1 MSAKKTKKA
10 PAKKPA
16 AAKRSPTASAKASP
30 STVKI
35 SRSASQRIHALS
47 RMGGDFCEDTEKL
60 QGVLNT
66 IKDTTAPLPVRMTA
80 LQTMLSA
87 SFSAPN
93 FNACRPDFLATLR
106 SVAADKNIEIRERVL
121 GILSR
126 EHDGYAQQ
134 VLMQG
139 LQDPAKALLPPEK
152 ALQLL
157 SYDIHADAYP
167 LARKIVQ
174 NPPNEAAKR
183 EALRLLAADA
193 ASAPMFEKLLKNK
206 KEAVDVRQLSAA
218 ALNSLAPEKLQQ
230 HARKIVLDKSEGDQL
245 RATSLTAITHF
256 ADETATAKDNALYKG
271 VDKLKTGASSPA
283 LKRVSKQ
290 FLAKYSR

>member
-1 MSAKKTKKA
+1 MSTKKTGKS

-16 AAKRSPTASAKASP
+16 TAKRSSATAAKASP
-30 STVKI
+30 GSAKI

-47 RMGGDFCEDTEKL
+47 RMGGDFCENTEKL

-66 IKDTTAPLPVRMTA
+66 IKDTAAPLAVRMTA

-106 SVAADKNIEIRERVL
+106 SVAADKNMEIRERVL

-134 VLMQG
+134 VLMEG

-193 ASAPMFEKLLKNK
+193 ESAPMFEKLLKNK
-206 KEAVDVRQLSAA
+206 KETVDVRQLSAA
-218 ALNSLAPEKLQQ
+218 ALNALAPEKLQQ

-256 ADETATAKDNALYKG
+256 ADEAAMAKDNTLYKG

>member
-16 AAKRSPTASAKASP
+16 AAKRSSAAKASARG
-30 STVKI
+30 VKI

-47 RMGGDFCEDTEKL
+47 RMGGNFCEDTEKL

-66 IKDTTAPLPVRMTA
+66 IKDTAAPLAVRMTA

-87 SFSAPN
+87 SFSASN

-106 SVAADKNIEIRERVL
+106 SVAADKNMEIRERVL

-126 EHDGYAQQ
+126 EHDGYTQQ
-134 VLMQG
+134 VLMEG
-139 LQDPAKALLPPEK
+139 LRDPAKALLPPEK

-193 ASAPMFEKLLKNK
+193 GSAPMFEKLLKNK

-218 ALNSLAPEKLQQ
+218 ALNALAPEKLQQ
-230 HARKIVLDKSEGDQL
+230 HARTIVLDKSEGDQL
-245 RATSLTAITHF
+245 KATSLTAITHF
-256 ADETATAKDNALYKG
+256 ANEAAMAKDNTLYKG
-271 VDKLKTGASSPA
+271 VDKLRTAASSPA
-283 LKRVSKQ
+283 LKRVSRQ

>member
-1 MSAKKTKKA
+1 
-10 PAKKPA
+10 
-16 AAKRSPTASAKASP
+16 
-30 STVKI
+30 
-35 SRSASQRIHALS
+35 
-47 RMGGDFCEDTEKL
+47 
-60 QGVLNT
+60 
-66 IKDTTAPLPVRMTA
+66 MTA

-106 SVAADKNIEIRERVL
+106 SVAADKKMQIRERVL

-126 EHDGYAQQ
+126 EQDGFAQQ
-134 VLMQG
+134 VLMEG

-193 ASAPMFEKLLKNK
+193 GSAPMFEKLLKNK

-218 ALNSLAPEKLQQ
+218 ALNSLAPENQ

-245 RATSLTAITHF
+245 KATSLTAITHF
-256 ADETATAKDNALYKG
+256 ADEAAMAKDNALYKG
-271 VDKLKTGASSPA
+271 VDKLRTAHSSPA